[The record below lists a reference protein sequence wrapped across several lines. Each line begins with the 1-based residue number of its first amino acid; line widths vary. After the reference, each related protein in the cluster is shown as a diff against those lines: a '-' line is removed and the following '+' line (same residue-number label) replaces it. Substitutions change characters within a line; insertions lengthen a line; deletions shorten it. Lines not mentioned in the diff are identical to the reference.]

1 MNTVINTTLL
11 ATGAPSVGIAG
22 VGGAAVTPSAPV
34 GTDAARF
41 QTLMAAA
48 DPATNTAAPVA
59 TLPTATSHSTFPA
72 PAHSR
77 NPLVDDIT
85 QALRD
90 VSNDVNGTFQ
100 RYQHGVRSG
109 EPMSVAQMMQAH
121 GELMTGLVKW
131 DLTNKVIQKTTQS
144 VDTIVKTQ

>member
-1 MNTVINTTLL
+1 MNTVINTALL
-11 ATGAPSVGIAG
+11 ATSAPALGATG
-22 VGGAAVTPSAPV
+22 VDGAAVTPSAPA

-41 QTLMAAA
+41 QTLMAAT
-48 DPATNTAAPVA
+48 DPAMNTAAPVA

-72 PAHSR
+72 PAPAHSR
-77 NPLVDDIT
+77 NPLVEDIT

-131 DLTNKVIQKTTQS
+131 DLTNKVIQKTTQT
-144 VDTIVKTQ
+144 VDTQ